1 MINWSHEIELP
12 RREFLPIQTE
22 LGSENILAH
31 VRDLVGLLR
40 FRLSMMTVSVPVPFH
55 RPANAGA

>member
-1 MINWSHEIELP
+1 MKLP
-12 RREFLPIQTE
+12 HREFLPIQTE
-22 LGSENILAH
+22 LGIENILAH